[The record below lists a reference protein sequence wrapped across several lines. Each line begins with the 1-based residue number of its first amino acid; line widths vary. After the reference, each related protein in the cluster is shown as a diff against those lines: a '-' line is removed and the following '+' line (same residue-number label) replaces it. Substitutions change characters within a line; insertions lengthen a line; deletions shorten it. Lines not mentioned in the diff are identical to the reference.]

1 MEHSRSQEDPESE
14 KPIVHLNDESP
25 GVTPPTG
32 YFQEAG
38 MMSTNPS
45 EVPKHPLSPA
55 LNHTYSTPIVPD
67 QLPRINSPATS
78 DKLRP
83 VNWNIIP
90 SNKNHNNSKP
100 IQPVPSNLRISSRL
114 NPPSTINESV
124 RSGNPQE
131 LAESFHLEND
141 GIKRRAV
148 GRAQTY
154 HVPTTSE
161 PIISQMK
168 GPGGFRRHFVENHE
182 EVHGERPKVHHS
194 SSFVHFLNR
203 INSDY
208 EHFAG
213 ENFQE
218 SRRRS
223 IIVPKDSEK
232 RRASLANSTYSSVK
246 LYTPG
251 QEIQEDEV
259 VIEEEEEDT
268 DEKISFGRAVLML
281 FKSFI
286 ASGILF
292 LPNAF
297 KNGGILFSCIVMVLI
312 AVLCMHSFM
321 LLISCR
327 KLHVGSYGD
336 IGGHFFGRWMR
347 YAVLFMIAISQF
359 GFCCGYC
366 IFFATQFSLAIDLM
380 GGHHLNRIVWIA
392 IFFVLIVPFTLVR
405 NIGKLGISVII
416 ADACI
421 IVGLVYVYVYDIKEL
436 ARNHGSPSLRLFN
449 GHDFGLFIGTAVFAY
464 EGIGMIIPICG
475 SMRNPEQFPR
485 ALGLVLTVVCAILV
499 SFGAMGYAAFGENV
513 QGVILENLPT
523 SSPGERKGRE
533 AIQLLYCIA
542 IVLTTPLMLFPC
554 IRIVEHAVFSIF
566 GVPPPGKGKLWKENL
581 VRVLVDLAVA
591 GVAYGAYYKLD
602 TVISFIGSFACCPL
616 LFIFPPLFHIKA
628 FPEYP
633 LWRKLTDVVFII
645 FGLLV
650 FVYTLIITVENF

>member
-1 MEHSRSQEDPESE
+1 MEHSRSQEDLESE
-14 KPIVHLNDESP
+14 KPVVHLNDESP

-38 MMSTNPS
+38 MMSTNIS

-83 VNWNIIP
+83 VNWNIMP

-100 IQPVPSNLRISSRL
+100 IQSVPSNLRISSRL
-114 NPPSTINESV
+114 NPPSTRNESV

-141 GIKRRAV
+141 GVKRRAV

-161 PIISQMK
+161 PTISQMK

-268 DEKISFGRAVLML
+268 DEKISFGRAVVML
-281 FKSFI
+281 FKS
-286 ASGILF
+286 
-292 LPNAF
+292 
-297 KNGGILFSCIVMVLI
+297 
-312 AVLCMHSFM
+312 
-321 LLISCR
+321 
-327 KLHVGSYGD
+327 
-336 IGGHFFGRWMR
+336 
-347 YAVLFMIAISQF
+347 
-359 GFCCGYC
+359 
-366 IFFATQFSLAIDLM
+366 
-380 GGHHLNRIVWIA
+380 IVWIA

-499 SFGAMGYAAFGENV
+499 SFGALGYAAFGENV